1 MPHCRL
7 ARALLVALPWSV
19 WLLAGCTASPP
30 APGASLYERLGG
42 QAAITAMLDDALGR
56 IAADPRINQ
65 RFGAANPDHLKRNL
79 VDLVCARAGGPCVY
93 EGRNMSDAHD
103 GMLIRDDEFDA
114 MMDDIAQSFD
124 KFDVPARE
132 RRESLVILG
141 QMRGAVVG
149 H

>member
-1 MPHCRL
+1 MPHRRL
-7 ARALLVALPWSV
+7 ARALLAALPWSL

-42 QAAITAMLDDALGR
+42 QAAIAAMLDDALGR
-56 IAADPRINQ
+56 IAADPRISQ

-93 EGRNMSDAHD
+93 KGRNMADAHD
-103 GMLIRDDEFDA
+103 GMQIRDDEFDA
-114 MMDDIAQSFD
+114 MTDDIAQSFD
-124 KFDVPARE
+124 KFKVPTRE
-132 RRESLVILG
+132 RRESLAILG
-141 QMRGAVVG
+141 QMRGAIVG